1 VRKRKRDKRK
11 KTSFQFIVSSFQ
23 LIVTRY
29 KLQDNLVSWL
39 TGYPV
44 SQLRKSK
51 NKTKRKVHV
60 LIGQLVNCC
69 IGELVNW
76 LIYLYLNLNWSIG
89 RAAEQGR
96 II

>member
-1 VRKRKRDKRK
+1 VRKEKEIKKKDKF
-11 KTSFQFIVSSFQ
+11 SVYSSSFQ

>member
-51 NKTKRKVHV
+51 NKDKEKSTC
-60 LIGQLVNCC
+60 INWA
-69 IGELVNW
+69 IGELLHWRISNW

-89 RAAEQGR
+89 QSANW
-96 II
+96 